1 MIQLFQN
8 GVRKTGKKKKK
19 KVVYHLMLK
28 QKLFDMG
35 MMVAQDY
42 QVTNDK
48 ILIGERFLL

>member
-1 MIQLFQN
+1 
-8 GVRKTGKKKKK
+8 
-19 KVVYHLMLK
+19 ML

-48 ILIGERFLL
+48 ILIGEYKISSLILRVFNTTPDERFTWNTNKGL